1 MDLYRKDI
9 FQGGWFSFH
18 STVADWVKTSKKL
31 QTAFFKSFMFNE
43 VFGESEVT
51 DELLI
56 KSDIDFSFIKDK
68 SVLVIGGGPSSKT
81 LTDNQIR
88 SYDLVFSCNHF
99 FKNDLLKKHK
109 IHLALIGD
117 EVNFNDPEFLEY
129 VNNHNPI
136 LGFDHSARRPAFNLL
151 KLKESYPLCFIWL
164 TRYFSRLGYVPRA
177 CVLAKLFGASKID
190 FIGLDGFRTNEHFFE
205 KDKNPPPFN
214 DVKEFQDQMRVF
226 CEYML
231 NCLKIEVDNF
241 NDLSSDNIYEGILE
255 NVKLSYENG
264 TMLQWAN
271 WSV

>member
-18 STVADWVKTSKKL
+18 STVSDWVKTSKKL

-81 LTDNQIR
+81 LTDNQIK

-117 EVNFNDPEFLEY
+117 EVNFNDPEFLDY

-231 NCLKIEVDNF
+231 NCLKIEVENF

-255 NVKLSYENG
+255 DVKLSYENG

>member
-81 LTDNQIR
+81 LTDNQIK

-99 FKNDLLKKHK
+99 FKNDFLKKHK

-117 EVNFNDPEFLEY
+117 EVNFNDPEFLDY

-136 LGFDHSARRPAFNLL
+136 LAFNLL

-231 NCLKIEVDNF
+231 NCLKIEVENF
-241 NDLSSDNIYEGILE
+241 NDLSSNNIYEGILE
-255 NVKLSYENG
+255 DVKLSYENG

>member
-18 STVADWVKTSKKL
+18 STVADWVKISKKL
-31 QTAFFKSFMFNE
+31 QTSFFKSFMFNE

-68 SVLVIGGGPSSKT
+68 SVLVVGGGPSSKT

-214 DVKEFQDQMRVF
+214 NVKEFQDQMRVF
-226 CEYML
+226 CEYMI
-231 NCLKIEVDNF
+231 NCLKIEVENF

-255 NVKLSYENG
+255 DVKLSYENG

>member
-43 VFGESEVT
+43 VFGKSEVT

-81 LTDNQIR
+81 LTDNQIK

-99 FKNDLLKKHK
+99 FKNDLLKNHK

-117 EVNFNDPEFLEY
+117 EVNFNDPEFLDY

-164 TRYFSRLGYVPRA
+164 TRYFSRLGYAPRA

-214 DVKEFQDQMRVF
+214 NVKEFQDQMRVF
-226 CEYML
+226 CEYMI
-231 NCLKIEVDNF
+231 NCLKIEVENF

-255 NVKLSYENG
+255 DVKLSYENG